1 MLALLGWCMIITF
14 MYLILSKRLSGFCAL
29 VIVPILFAVLSG
41 YSEHLPDMM
50 LTGIIAIAPTAIMM
64 LFAVTYF
71 GIMMDVGLFDPLII
85 NLLKKVHG
93 DPLKIVMG
101 TTFLAMIASLE
112 GEGAVVF
119 MVVCSALLPL
129 YRKLNI
135 NPVILAVICSMDTA
149 VKNMFPWAAPGAR
162 VIAVFK
168 LDAADIFHPL
178 IPVIIA
184 GYIWVLFASYILG
197 KREQGRLGIVQMDS
211 SIIEHISSE
220 IMNKNAK
227 YKRPKLFSINLILT
241 LTIMIMLM
249 TTKIPVL
256 VIFLVGTALALILNF
271 RVADEQRGRMVA
283 HAKEALTVSSVVFA
297 AGIFLGILTGTK
309 MTNAMADSL
318 IAIIP
323 SGLGMHMGI
332 ITAILSAPLSFFLS
346 NDAFYFGIL
355 PVLNHMAT
363 VNGISA
369 AEIGRASLMGTPLHM
384 LSPLVAALWLLVGLC
399 KISFGD
405 LQRGGI
411 WWCLG
416 LMLVNIITAISVG
429 AFSL

>member
-1 MLALLGWCMIITF
+1 MLALSGWCMIITF
-14 MYLILSKRLSGFCAL
+14 MYFILSKRLSGFCAL
-29 VIVPILFAVLSG
+29 VIVPILYALATG
-41 YSEHLPDMM
+41 YSEHLNEIM
-50 LTGIIAIAPTAIMM
+50 LQGIIAIAPTAIMM
-64 LFAVTYF
+64 LFAVIYF

-85 NLLKKVHG
+85 MLLTKVHG

-119 MVVCSALLPL
+119 MVVCSAMLPL

-135 NPVILAVICSMDTA
+135 NPVILVVICSMDTA

-162 VIAVFK
+162 VMAVFK
-168 LDAADIFHPL
+168 LDASDIFHPL
-178 IPVIIA
+178 IPVIIV
-184 GYIWVLFASYILG
+184 GYLWVIFVSYILG
-197 KREQGRLGIVQMDS
+197 KREKARLGIIQMDS
-211 SIIEHISSE
+211 SIIEHISTE
-220 IMNKNAK
+220 IIVKNAK
-227 YKRPKLFSINLILT
+227 YKRPKLFAINLILT
-241 LTIMIMLM
+241 LAIMLLLM
-249 TTKIPVL
+249 ITKIPVL
-256 VIFLVGTALALILNF
+256 IIFLVGSALALILNF
-271 RVADEQRGRMVA
+271 QFAEEQQGRMVA
-283 HAKEALTVSSVVFA
+283 HAKEALSVSSVVFA

-318 IAIIP
+318 ISIIP
-323 SGLGMHMGI
+323 SGFGVHMGI
-332 ITAILSAPLSFFLS
+332 ITAILSALLSFFLS

-355 PVLNHMAT
+355 PVLNHMAA

-369 AEIGRASLMGTPLHM
+369 AEIGRASLMGTPIHM

-416 LMLVNIITAISVG
+416 LMIINISTALFVG
-429 AFSL
+429 AFSF

>member
-1 MLALLGWCMIITF
+1 MLALLGCCMVITF
-14 MYLILSKRLSGFCAL
+14 MYLILSKRLSGFSAL
-29 VIVPILFAVLSG
+29 VIVPIFYAFIAGFGDQISA
-41 YSEHLPDMM
+41 MM
-50 LTGIIAIAPTAIMM
+50 LQGILSIAPTAIMM
-64 LFAVTYF
+64 LFAVLYF

-93 DPLKIVMG
+93 DPLKIIMG

-119 MVVCSALLPL
+119 MIVCSALLPL
-129 YRKLNI
+129 YRKFNI

-162 VIAVFK
+162 VMAVFK
-168 LDAADIFHPL
+168 LDATDIFHPL

-184 GYIWVLFASYILG
+184 GYLWVIFASYILG
-197 KREQGRLGIVQMDS
+197 KKEQARLGIIQMDS
-211 SIIEHISSE
+211 SLIEHISTE
-220 IMNKNAK
+220 MILKNAK
-227 YKRPKLFSINLILT
+227 YKRPKLFPVNLILT
-241 LTIMIMLM
+241 LTIMGLLL
-249 TTKIPVL
+249 TTKIPIL
-256 VIFLVGTALALILNF
+256 IIFMVGTALALTLNF
-271 RVADEQRGRMVA
+271 RVAEEQQGRMIA
-283 HAKEALTVSSVVFA
+283 HAKEALSVSSVVFA

-309 MTNAMADSL
+309 MTDAMADSL
-318 IAIIP
+318 ISIIP
-323 SGLGMHMGI
+323 SGLGVHMGI

-355 PVLNHMAT
+355 PVLKHMASIH
-363 VNGISA
+363 GISA
-369 AEIGRASLMGTPLHM
+369 AEIGRASLMGTPIHM

-411 WWCLG
+411 WWALG
-416 LMLVNIITAISVG
+416 LMLVNIITALAVG
-429 AFSL
+429 AFSF

>member
-1 MLALLGWCMIITF
+1 MLALTGYCMIISF

-29 VIVPILFAVLSG
+29 VIVPVLFAMASG
-41 YSEHLPDMM
+41 HVEHIGEMM
-50 LTGIIAIAPTAIMM
+50 LQGITAIAPTAIMM

-71 GIMMDVGLFDPLII
+71 GIMIDVGLFDPLII
-85 NLLKKVHG
+85 NLLKKVRG

-119 MVVCSALLPL
+119 MIVCSALLPL

-135 NPVILAVICSMDTA
+135 NPVILAVICAMDTA

-162 VIAVFK
+162 VLAVFK

-184 GYIWVLFASYILG
+184 GYAWVIFTSYILG
-197 KREQGRLGIVQMDS
+197 KREQSRLGIVQMDS
-211 SIIEHISSE
+211 SIIDHTSTDILL
-220 IMNKNAK
+220 KNAK
-227 YKRPKLFSINLILT
+227 YKRPKLFPINLLLT
-241 LTIMIMLM
+241 VSMMLLLM

-256 VIFLVGTALALILNF
+256 IIFLVGTALALILNF
-271 RVADEQRGRMVA
+271 RASEEQQGRLIA
-283 HAKEALTVSSVVFA
+283 HAKEALSVSSVVFA
-297 AGIFLGILTGTK
+297 AGIFLGIFTGTK
-309 MTNAMADSL
+309 MASAMADSL
-318 IAIIP
+318 ISIIP
-323 SGLGMHMGI
+323 AGMGAHMSM

-355 PVLNHMAT
+355 PVLNNMAA

-399 KISFGD
+399 KISFAD
-405 LQRGGI
+405 LQKGGI

-416 LMLVNIITAISVG
+416 LMSVNIITALAVG
-429 AFSL
+429 AFSF

>member
-1 MLALLGWCMIITF
+1 
-14 MYLILSKRLSGFCAL
+14 
-29 VIVPILFAVLSG
+29 
-41 YSEHLPDMM
+41 
-50 LTGIIAIAPTAIMM
+50 
-64 LFAVTYF
+64 
-71 GIMMDVGLFDPLII
+71 
-85 NLLKKVHG
+85 
-93 DPLKIVMG
+93 
-101 TTFLAMIASLE
+101 
-112 GEGAVVF
+112 
-119 MVVCSALLPL
+119 
-129 YRKLNI
+129 
-135 NPVILAVICSMDTA
+135 
-149 VKNMFPWAAPGAR
+149 
-162 VIAVFK
+162 VFK
-168 LDAADIFHPL
+168 LDASDIFHPL
-178 IPVIIA
+178 IPVIIT
-184 GYIWVLFASYILG
+184 GYLWVLFTSYILG
-197 KREQGRLGIVQMDS
+197 KREQARLGIVQMDS

-220 IMNKNAK
+220 IILKNAK
-227 YKRPKLFSINLILT
+227 YKRPKLFSVNLILT
-241 LTIMIMLM
+241 LTLMILLM
-249 TTKIPVL
+249 TTKIPIL
-256 VIFLVGTALALILNF
+256 IIFLVGTALALILNF
-271 RVADEQRGRMVA
+271 RVAEEQRGRMVA
-283 HAKEALTVSSVVFA
+283 HAKEALSVSSVVFA

-318 IAIIP
+318 ISIIP

-416 LMLVNIITAISVG
+416 LMLVNIITALSVG